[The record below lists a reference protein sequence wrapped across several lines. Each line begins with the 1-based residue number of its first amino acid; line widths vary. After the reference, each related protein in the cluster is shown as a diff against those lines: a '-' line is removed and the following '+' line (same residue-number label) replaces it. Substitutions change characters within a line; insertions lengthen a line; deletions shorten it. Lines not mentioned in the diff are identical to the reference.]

1 MQNNVMQL
9 YLGHPLL
16 KSSCRLAAI
25 SWVRPHM
32 HSGGY
37 PPVRPTPQGESAG
50 EVFFLEKTMSRLIDE
65 TGKRFG
71 RLVVQHRVGV
81 TSPVYWRCVC
91 DCGGENTV
99 QRAHLITGNVTSCG
113 CYARERTSQRSIKHG
128 KHHTAEYKSW
138 QQLKERCLN
147 PKGKDY
153 HRYGARGIT
162 VHPEW
167 VASFEAFLAHIGPRP
182 EGFKSVDRI
191 DNNKGYEPGNVRWAT
206 PAMQSH
212 NLRCNTI
219 SPESAALIKALFR
232 DGKRQHEL
240 VRMFGVRQNTI
251 HLIVRNKQWKDIEPA
266 W

>member
-1 MQNNVMQL
+1 MQL

-50 EVFFLEKTMSRLIDE
+50 EVFFLEKTMSQLIDL
-65 TGKRFG
+65 TGRRFG

-81 TSPVYWRCVC
+81 KSPVYWRCVC
-91 DCGGENTV
+91 DCGGETTTQGGRLKNGNTV
-99 QRAHLITGNVTSCG
+99 SCG

-128 KHHTAEYKSW
+128 KHSTPEYKSW

-147 PKGKDY
+147 PNCKNRANYMD
-153 HRYGARGIT
+153 RGIT
-162 VHPEW
+162 IHPAW
-167 VASFEAFLAHIGPRP
+167 VESFEAFIADVGLRP
-182 EGFKSVDRI
+182 DGYKSLDRI
-191 DNNKGYEPGNVRWAT
+191 NNDKGYEPGNVRWAT
-206 PAMQSH
+206 PAMQARNRRSTRLDEIDVGAIRSLS
-212 NLRCNTI
+212 NM
-219 SPESAALIKALFR
+219 
-232 DGKRQHEL
+232 GMRQHEL
-240 VRMFGVRQNTI
+240 GRMFRVRSNVI
-251 HLIVRNKQWKDIEPA
+251 HNIVHNKQWKDIPPL